1 MTQLPPQAK
10 KSYNKSI
17 PSIALSGQRS
27 IVLLLALLAT
37 AAVTLVRIDANWTPW
52 TIVAPVIFSSLLAI
66 GLMMLGLRNIGANA
80 KVSASTG
87 IGKPNPT
94 TAPTSETRSR
104 TLNQRYIFLTAV
116 LILFPFVANS
126 LVKIFF
132 GLAGEPFELLMLATV
147 QQGAIAAVTLHN
159 TRKSEWISGLL
170 SFFLFV
176 FCVTISGDIAVY
188 ILAGIFALLGIWWLM
203 GAYWERIQSGFVA
216 QQSVPIVRLRF
227 GILSAVIGVL
237 LILGYLGTHPSLA
250 TYALNGFMPTSGG
263 NGEAD
268 DTARSGIGDGEQMV
282 AAQDT
287 AMSFGPVESE
297 LFLEDTAPSLYDMFS
312 EFYGQDAKIK
322 KNIERAI
329 SLNQTEMQQQHQHL
343 SQSQKSSREFSAVRK
358 STPRLKQQPKGT
370 QSPALIYLIGATPAH
385 LAMETFDAFDGK
397 NWTHQQPSSTVK
409 PQLIYQKDKP
419 WVQFSLYESI
429 PYRVTQ
435 HQYGIKIINLKS
447 SRIPSP
453 DLVNSVHIDKVDRPD
468 FYGLTNDGIPQ
479 LVGRDYTPQLT
490 VLKLQNTFPHLHQ
503 LRKTSYFKKHASAV
517 RDTAIATDPAS
528 VQERNKSF
536 DVVADP
542 PMDAPLPHPPS
553 PALEPMPTTSQGP
566 VEASSSKPLDPF
578 LLQPS
583 GPTDSLYEVAL
594 DLDEIASLSKQW
606 TAGVPR
612 GWLQVEMIV
621 DTLRRDFQ
629 HDPVATAPENCT
641 NVVNHF
647 LKTKKG
653 PDYLFATT
661 AAMMLRT
668 LGYPTRLTTGLYA
681 DPKNFEYRNGQTIVR
696 KEDLHTWT
704 QVSIDGIHWISIEPT
719 PGFKKPIEV
728 LNWFEWSE
736 IAFWKTLRWIYRNPL
751 IVLLI
756 AVCMSWC
763 AWSRIWLFE
772 RTLTFIAAIAGSM
785 SSLRN
790 QVLWTIWLLQ
800 WRGKIYGAPR
810 AVDQTLRSWLT
821 TMAKESKNGLAD
833 IVAAFVPQVEKLWY
847 APKQNLGSI
856 NEAELRRL
864 CERLIWNPPNPF
876 KVHSATNLNPFKL
889 IFTK

>member
-1 MTQLPPQAK
+1 MTQLPLRGK
-10 KSYNKSI
+10 TSHNKML

-52 TIVAPVIFSSLLAI
+52 TIVAPVIVSSLLAI
-66 GLMMLGLRNIGANA
+66 SLMLLELRNIGANA
-80 KVSASTG
+80 KSSTFSKTLKPSPSAS
-87 IGKPNPT
+87 
-94 TAPTSETRSR
+94 PTSETRSR
-104 TLNQRYIFLTAV
+104 TRNQRYIFLTV
-116 LILFPFVANS
+116 ILILFPFVANS

-159 TRKSEWISGLL
+159 TRKAEWISGLL

-237 LILGYLGTHPSLA
+237 LILGYLGSHPSLA

-268 DTARSGIGDGEQMV
+268 DSARSGIGDGEQMV
-282 AAQDT
+282 AAQET

-385 LAMETFDAFDGK
+385 LSLETFDAFDGK
-397 NWTHQQPSSTVK
+397 DWTHQQPSSTVK

-419 WVQFSLYESI
+419 WALFSLPESV
-429 PYRVTQ
+429 PYRITQ
-435 HQYGIKIINLKS
+435 HQFGIKIINLKS

-453 DLVNSVHIDKVDRPD
+453 DLVNAVHIDKVDRPD

-479 LVGRDYTPQLT
+479 MVGRDYTPQLT
-490 VLKLQNTFPHLHQ
+490 VLRLQNTFPHLHQ
-503 LRKTSYFKKHASAV
+503 LRKTSFFKKYASAV

-528 VQERNKSF
+528 VQERQKVF
-536 DVVADP
+536 EVVAAP

-553 PALEPMPTTSQGP
+553 PALEPMPTTSQSP
-566 VEASSSKPLDPF
+566 TAEAGLQPLDPF
-578 LLQPS
+578 LLQPLE
-583 GPTDSLYEVAL
+583 PTDSLYEVAI
-594 DLDEIASLSKQW
+594 DLDEIASLAKLW
-606 TAGVPR
+606 TTDTPR
-612 GWLQVEMIV
+612 GWEQVEMIV
-621 DTLRRDFQ
+621 DTLRSDFE
-629 HDPVATAPENCT
+629 HDSAATAPEDCT
-641 NVVNHF
+641 NVVRHF
-647 LKTKKG
+647 LKARKG

-661 AAMMLRT
+661 AA
-668 LGYPTRLTTGLYA
+668 
-681 DPKNFEYRNGQTIVR
+681 
-696 KEDLHTWT
+696 
-704 QVSIDGIHWISIEPT
+704 
-719 PGFKKPIEV
+719 
-728 LNWFEWSE
+728 
-736 IAFWKTLRWIYRNPL
+736 
-751 IVLLI
+751 
-756 AVCMSWC
+756 
-763 AWSRIWLFE
+763 
-772 RTLTFIAAIAGSM
+772 
-785 SSLRN
+785 
-790 QVLWTIWLLQ
+790 
-800 WRGKIYGAPR
+800 
-810 AVDQTLRSWLT
+810 
-821 TMAKESKNGLAD
+821 
-833 IVAAFVPQVEKLWY
+833 
-847 APKQNLGSI
+847 
-856 NEAELRRL
+856 
-864 CERLIWNPPNPF
+864 
-876 KVHSATNLNPFKL
+876 
-889 IFTK
+889 